1 MMKPLR
7 ESDRIFN
14 QQTNNH
20 MEDQII
26 LSRKKVE
33 KLLKKVQ
40 KEKLYDQLNDYARAE
55 KRTKIDMLERIL
67 DGELI

>member
-1 MMKPLR
+1 MTKQLK
-7 ESDRIFN
+7 ESDRIFY
-14 QQTNNH
+14 QQTNI

-33 KLLKKVQ
+33 KLLKKIQ
-40 KEKLYDQLNDYARAE
+40 KQKLYDQLDSGERAE

-67 DGELI
+67 TGELI

>member
-1 MMKPLR
+1 
-7 ESDRIFN
+7 
-14 QQTNNH
+14 

-33 KLLKKVQ
+33 KLLKKIQ
-40 KEKLYDQLNDYARAE
+40 KQKLYDQLDRGESAE
-55 KRTKIDMLERIL
+55 KRTKIQMLERIL

>member
-1 MMKPLR
+1 
-7 ESDRIFN
+7 
-14 QQTNNH
+14 

-33 KLLKKVQ
+33 KLLKKIEKQ
-40 KEKLYDQLNDYARAE
+40 KLYDQLNPAERAE
-55 KRTKIDMLERIL
+55 KSTKIQMLERIL

>member
-1 MMKPLR
+1 
-7 ESDRIFN
+7 
-14 QQTNNH
+14 

-33 KLLKKVQ
+33 KLLKKIEKQ
-40 KEKLYDQLNDYARAE
+40 KLNGQMNDYARVE

>member
-1 MMKPLR
+1 MKPLR
-7 ESDRIFN
+7 ESDRIFY
-14 QQTNNH
+14 QQTNI

-33 KLLKKVQ
+33 KLLKKIQ
-40 KEKLYDQLNDYARAE
+40 KQKLYDQLDRGESAE
-55 KRTKIDMLERIL
+55 KRTKISMLERIL

>member
-1 MMKPLR
+1 
-7 ESDRIFN
+7 
-14 QQTNNH
+14 

-33 KLLKKVQ
+33 KLLKKIEKQ
-40 KEKLYDQLNDYARAE
+40 KLYDQMNDYARAE
-55 KRTKIDMLERIL
+55 KTTKISMLERIL

>member
-7 ESDRIFN
+7 ESDRIFH

-33 KLLKKVQ
+33 KLLKKIEKQ
-40 KEKLYDQLNDYARAE
+40 KLNGQMNDYARVE